1 MLKVVNR
8 VTTYRYL
15 IVPFGHSLRWI
26 SSLSLTLIPTLPIV
40 PGFVAVR
47 SELDRCSYQGG

>member
-1 MLKVVNR
+1 MLMVVNR

-26 SSLSLTLIPTLPIV
+26 SSLYLTLIPTLPIGT
-40 PGFVAVR
+40 GFVALR